1 MVNFQARGKDKTK
14 LMQASQSKD
23 FKSLPVRRGN
33 FLVILIIIRSKQN
46 RPPIEVF
53 RKAPPG

>member
-23 FKSLPVRRGN
+23 FNSLPVRRGN
-33 FLVILIIIRSKQN
+33 FLVILIIRSKQN

-53 RKAPPG
+53 RKAPAG